1 VRGDDGSDPLAV
13 LIRTDSAGVRDT
25 TFARA
30 PRLDVARFDTLGRRA
45 TLVTAAGGAR
55 LASERFAAVADSA
68 VVLRLD
74 STAAEAARDRL
85 LLVGGR
91 PAAWA
96 DEAQISAD
104 TLVASGSAGA
114 PDSLRAIGSP
124 FAAQLDTTLGRVRQL
139 RGRHML
145 ALFGEEDGERR
156 LRRLSVWPN
165 AEAAYFRADAD
176 GALAGAEIV
185 TADSLAFLFRGGEL
199 REVRGARGIEGT
211 SYSAR
216 IVPAELQLDGF
227 QFDPDRRPTR
237 AALLP
242 AGGWEDRWLSDRRAA
257 AEASTAVSE
266 Q

>member
-1 VRGDDGSDPLAV
+1 VRGADGADPLAV
-13 LIRTDSAGVRDT
+13 LVRVDSAGVRDT

-30 PRLDVARFDTLGRRA
+30 RRLDVARFDTLGRRA
-45 TLVTAAGGAR
+45 TLITAAGGAR

-68 VVLRLD
+68 AVLRID

-104 TLVASGSAGA
+104 TLISLGSAGA
-114 PDSLRAIGSP
+114 PDTLHAIGGP
-124 FAAQLDTTLGRVRQL
+124 FAAQMDTTLGRVRQL
-139 RGRHML
+139 RGRRML
-145 ALFGEEDGERR
+145 ALFVEEAGERR

-176 GALAGAEIV
+176 GALAGAEV
-185 TADSLAFLFRGGEL
+185 VSADSLAFLFRGGEL

-242 AGGWEDRWLSDRRAA
+242 ADGWEARWLADRRAA
-257 AEASTAVSE
+257 GRASAGVDDR
-266 Q
+266 